1 MKTLVVYNKQGQL
14 IFTQTNATDS
24 YNLIVEDVAENKEIV
39 GVNLSTEKCILV
51 DKDATT
57 EEKETI
63 KRELLKTQEEL
74 SNKENELLKTQADYA
89 ELMYSNLLNK

>member
-39 GVNLSTEKCILV
+39 GVDVKTGKLKLV
-51 DKDATT
+51 DRQATT
-57 EEKETI
+57 EEKEAL
-63 KRELLKTQEEL
+63 KKELEEKNKELKQKELENEEL
-74 SNKENELLKTQADYA
+74 TDKIIELTAQ
-89 ELMYSNLLNK
+89 NLDI